1 MALNNGIQ
9 YVLMVE
15 YFIINALPI
24 INMTKKYV
32 QMQQKQVIHEGICLT
47 KKYVK
52 EDQFLLHA
60 TYVLTD

>member
-52 EDQFLLHA
+52 VD
-60 TYVLTD
+60 